1 MNSHTYSN
9 ILNHH
14 SNSIRPTYNIEYS
27 TTQEYLNNN
36 WSILRLNKDTKKP
49 EIINSQ
55 KYIETKAVFEKKQRK
70 LHMNKCLN
78 TLIHN
83 WDAFRNTE
91 NELRG
96 DLSPYINYK
105 KEITKMVEEDTY
117 IAETVNN
124 YYNLQKNDDSDY
136 YSDEENK

>member
-1 MNSHTYSN
+1 MNSETYSK

-14 SNSIRPTYNIEYS
+14 NNSIRPTYNIRYS

-36 WSILRLNKDTKKP
+36 WTILRLNKDTMKP

-55 KYIETKAVFEKKQRK
+55 KYIETKAAFDKKQYG
-70 LHMNKCLN
+70 LHFNKYLN

-83 WDAFRNTE
+83 WDTFRNTE

-96 DLSPYINYK
+96 DLSPYTNYK
-105 KEITKMVEEDTY
+105 KEIIKMVEEDTY

>member
-1 MNSHTYSN
+1 MNSETYSN
-9 ILNHH
+9 ILNYHNIDMY
-14 SNSIRPTYNIEYS
+14 STYNISYS

-36 WSILRLNKDTKKP
+36 WTILRLNKDTMKP

-55 KYIETKAVFEKKQRK
+55 KYIETKAAFDKKQYR
-70 LHMNKCLN
+70 LYFNKYLN

-83 WDAFRNTE
+83 WDTFRNTE
-91 NELRG
+91 NEMCG

-105 KEITKMVEEDTY
+105 KEITKMVEEDRY
-117 IAETVNN
+117 IEETVNN

>member
-1 MNSHTYSN
+1 
-9 ILNHH
+9 
-14 SNSIRPTYNIEYS
+14 
-27 TTQEYLNNN
+27 
-36 WSILRLNKDTKKP
+36 
-49 EIINSQ
+49 
-55 KYIETKAVFEKKQRK
+55 
-70 LHMNKCLN
+70 MNKCLN

-124 YYNLQKNDDSDY
+124 YHNLQKNDDSDY